1 MAAALQSLSTSA
13 LTVKAVRPCRRSKA
27 TVVKARLSRHL
38 MPHLNSLQTMSILC
52 AFLVVRQANAAALVG
67 AS

>member
-52 AFLVVRQANAAALVG
+52 VVRQANAAALVG